1 MGTRRRPKG
10 GADGEGVKLLYL
22 AGPFG
27 APEGDPDPLHT
38 VNENILAA
46 SRIALEAARAGWMPV
61 CPHKN
66 SAGFQH
72 CPDLPVEFWYEG
84 DIALMLRCDAV
95 LMLPRFSTSK
105 GALAELDTAKA
116 AGMGIY
122 YYEEFGEVPDPHESF
137 WSGPVDRTS
146 TADLVEEIWHRVDAV
161 SGMMLGD
168 DDRVIVRE
176 GDALEYRLSTRTTA
190 PAVVLVVDATAYAP
204 RPTSATKIGASET
217 V

>member
-22 AGPFG
+22 AGPFS

-38 VNENILAA
+38 VNENITAA

-66 SAGFQH
+66 SAGFEH
-72 CPDLPVEFWYEG
+72 TEIPAAFWYEG

-95 LMLPRFSTSK
+95 LMLPGYERSK

-116 AGMGIY
+116 AGMGVY
-122 YYEEFGEVPDPHESF
+122 YYEGFGEVPDPHESF
-137 WSGPVDRTS
+137 CSGPVDRAS
-146 TADLVEEIWHRVDAV
+146 TEDLVEELWHRDGVT
-161 SGMMLGD
+161 GMLLGD
-168 DDRVIVRE
+168 EDVVTVTEAGTLDYTLSPLGSAANVLVIGTAAYPARE
-176 GDALEYRLSTRTTA
+176 GGS
-190 PAVVLVVDATAYAP
+190 
-204 RPTSATKIGASET
+204 
-217 V
+217 

>member
-66 SAGFQH
+66 SAGFEH
-72 CPDLPVEFWYEG
+72 TEIPTAFWYEG

-95 LMLPRFSTSK
+95 LMLPGYERSK

-116 AGMGIY
+116 AGMGVY
-122 YYEEFGEVPDPHESF
+122 YYEGFGEVPDPHESF
-137 WSGPVDRTS
+137 CSGPVDRAS
-146 TADLVEEIWHRVDAV
+146 TEDLVEELWRRPGVAPTL
-161 SGMMLGD
+161 LGD
-168 DDRVIVRE
+168 DDTVILREAGVGDYDLSKRVDVPALALIVGAAACGPE
-176 GDALEYRLSTRTTA
+176 GS
-190 PAVVLVVDATAYAP
+190 P
-204 RPTSATKIGASET
+204 
-217 V
+217 